1 MSAQQQHQPTFNLP
15 VQQQPTFHFQPTT
28 TQNSVPVKRPA
39 TTEEEQ
45 QPTTTSTKR
54 SKKLKT
60 NTTNQPTI
68 TKRGTIVGQLSEQIA
83 DSNDPNTKPYG
94 CAYPECLDAHPP
106 VEFNNCGNLLAHW
119 RTTHENSRRDI
130 QRPFLC
136 KVDGCLRDWKNIAG
150 IRYHIQTAPDHF
162 ITDQTTNKRVK
173 NLNPERHHQSHH
185 QRRQN
190 SNKPTTQADHPVPGP
205 SSSTGPTTQKSKN
218 SNRARTKKKL
228 DPNGPKSIKNE
239 ERKAARKYH
248 CPIDGCDKR
257 YQQTSGLKYHLS
269 NGTEHSQEIRR
280 DKVHIEELIAKSTMK
295 MLKARETTTTD
306 SPHHSPAPTILR
318 PEAITEQTDHSS
330 SRPSTA
336 TKLHHQSL
344 TTNDD
349 SPKLQ
354 QTTYPQQH
362 LQSSPK
368 TQQQQQQTTYP
379 QHLSSINTSTP
390 SPLRPIDHRQ
400 QQQQQTSSTNPFGL
414 SPYHP
419 HSPVQHHHHHHQQQ
433 QQQQQQPGEG
443 SSSHSIGPARLHHHH
458 HLTSLPPPPSL
469 LPLHHHHY
477 IPGSTAAPFFSSSSS
492 SPSSSFHHAQ
502 HHQQHHQQQH
512 HHLNNNPRSS
522 LAQNINHN
530 LNQVLNLGAHSHHH
544 SQLPLNHAHSL
555 NQRYS
560 SQVPVHH
567 PYLLASS
574 TPSTMLSGEVNP
586 ALSLGQGMAQ
596 NHGQGQTLNQ
606 AQSQAQAQSES
617 QNIDQKQKLDHKHT
631 STHIHTS
638 TPKIL
643 TLKTQTHTQTQK
655 NEHQK
660 SELGFRNQEDLD
672 LHHRHHHQ
680 PKLEEPSQVKL
691 TSDDHLYHHHHHHH
705 HQIEDEHLSPN
716 HDHLSPI
723 SSKLASPIT
732 SNLRIPTSSS
742 SSLNPS
748 SISARSGCRAVEDDT
763 LLIVDDSTHH
773 PHLNRNLN
781 LNHRQLVLN
790 NNNNN
795 NLSAILNNPN
805 LHSNSSSSSNSNS
818 HSIATSNPN
827 SVSNVHHLPNKS
839 NPTSEFNHHH
849 HHHLNNNNNHLNN
862 NLKNSNHNPD
872 NHININN
879 SKNSNNPNNNNNLF
893 IPNLVQ
899 PKIRNIYEHHLCYK
913 VGGKTCL
920 LLSKGVQNK
929 HTQWHSYTS
938 AEQTPLVYHYP
949 KVWLLLSL
957 VLIPIIL
964 CQLDNET
971 RAQQGLPPL
980 PPLAEEATL
989 KEPSR
994 LESMCAQSGVDSAA
1008 KKLTKLVAW
1017 GPSQPSVDP
1026 LKDGFTPEDQDT
1038 DMLSCD
1044 QSTSDPNGKRKAEQP
1059 CSSGTSDTELDL
1071 PIAPGNASKDPS
1083 ARPPTTVLQDVV
1095 KRLKHQ

>member
-45 QPTTTSTKR
+45 QPPLLQQNDQR
-54 SKKLKT
+54 NLKLI
-60 NTTNQPTI
+60 QPTSP
-68 TKRGTIVGQLSEQIA
+68 QSLNEIA

-419 HSPVQHHHHHHQQQ
+419 HSPVQHHHHHQQQQ

-443 SSSHSIGPARLHHHH
+443 
-458 HLTSLPPPPSL
+458 
-469 LPLHHHHY
+469 
-477 IPGSTAAPFFSSSSS
+477 
-492 SPSSSFHHAQ
+492 
-502 HHQQHHQQQH
+502 
-512 HHLNNNPRSS
+512 
-522 LAQNINHN
+522 
-530 LNQVLNLGAHSHHH
+530 
-544 SQLPLNHAHSL
+544 
-555 NQRYS
+555 
-560 SQVPVHH
+560 
-567 PYLLASS
+567 
-574 TPSTMLSGEVNP
+574 TMLSGEVNP

-672 LHHRHHHQ
+672 LHHRHRHQ

-748 SISARSGCRAVEDDT
+748 SISARGGCRAVEDDT

-781 LNHRQLVLN
+781 LNHRQLAL
-790 NNNNN
+790 NNN
-795 NLSAILNNPN
+795 NLSTILNNPN
-805 LHSNSSSSSNSNS
+805 LHSNSGSSSNSNPTS
-818 HSIATSNPN
+818 NANSNPN
-827 SVSNVHHLPNKS
+827 SNSNVNHLPNKS
-839 NPTSEFNHHH
+839 NPNSEFNH
-849 HHHLNNNNNHLNN
+849 HHHLNNNNHNNN

-879 SKNSNNPNNNNNLF
+879 SKNSNNPNNNNNLVS
-893 IPNLVQ
+893 NLIS
-899 PKIRNIYEHHLCYK
+899 P
-913 VGGKTCL
+913 
-920 LLSKGVQNK
+920 
-929 HTQWHSYTS
+929 
-938 AEQTPLVYHYP
+938 
-949 KVWLLLSL
+949 
-957 VLIPIIL
+957 
-964 CQLDNET
+964 
-971 RAQQGLPPL
+971 
-980 PPLAEEATL
+980 TL
-989 KEPSR
+989 
-994 LESMCAQSGVDSAA
+994 
-1008 KKLTKLVAW
+1008 
-1017 GPSQPSVDP
+1017 
-1026 LKDGFTPEDQDT
+1026 
-1038 DMLSCD
+1038 
-1044 QSTSDPNGKRKAEQP
+1044 
-1059 CSSGTSDTELDL
+1059 
-1071 PIAPGNASKDPS
+1071 
-1083 ARPPTTVLQDVV
+1083 
-1095 KRLKHQ
+1095 